1 MTLQAPRPT
10 VRPPRP
16 LLWVALAALATTSPT
31 HAEDKPATPRLG
43 DHPAVVVQRLQRA
56 AGYDYASKFYP
67 HPAQL
72 HLLPASPDELERLH
86 AAARAARIDTDPVP
100 QDALPAALAQGRA
113 SAAVVRQGQR
123 SHVGAAQR
131 GTFPQ

>member
-1 MTLQAPRPT
+1 MTSPSHRPT

-16 LLWVALAALATTSPT
+16 LLWAALAALAAVSPA
-31 HAEDKPATPRLG
+31 HAQDKPATARLG

-86 AAARAARIDTDPVP
+86 AAALAARIDTAPVP

-113 SAAVVRQGQR
+113 SGAVVRQGQR
-123 SHVGAAQR
+123 SQVGAAQR